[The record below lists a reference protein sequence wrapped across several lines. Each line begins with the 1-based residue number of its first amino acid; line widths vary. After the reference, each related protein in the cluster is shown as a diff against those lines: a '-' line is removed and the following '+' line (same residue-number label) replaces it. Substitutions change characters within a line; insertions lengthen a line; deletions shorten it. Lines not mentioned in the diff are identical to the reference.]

1 MFQPLFDATDP
12 TFRALA
18 SDHKAPTVE
27 PLPISPWVAMSAMQ
41 KGIRRGD
48 VELALSAAMTLLRS
62 DPAKLWRRLAGIAVE
77 DVGLANLDCVAL
89 VFAGTLGKTFR
100 QSFGGE
106 WAVASLLVKQACLSR
121 KCRAADDLL
130 IALSHHHELDDLRS
144 TLAREDLSEHL
155 SRIEGRGALLGAS
168 LAALHASGVRWTGQA
183 ASQKADPKALFA
195 TIRSAGIDH
204 EITGL
209 AEQGWRRTREALPV
223 LLPLLTLAL
232 PFGKLPVQDDELPY
246 IVTTRSGL
254 PTYCYDGFSREG
266 LTTLARFLKRDTTT
280 GRWFRKHVP
289 AQYRVGVL
297 HGAVFR
303 VEGGLVRQRV
313 QWPCAVTLR
322 RLADSGY
329 HGMKL
334 PDPDALLD
342 MIRDD
347 LPVLDEERAD
357 VQS

>member
-62 DPAKLWRRLAGIAVE
+62 DPAKLWRRLAGIVVE

-89 VFAGTLGKTFR
+89 VLAGTLGKTFR

-106 WAVASLLVKQACLSR
+106 WPVASLLVKQACLSK

-130 IALSHHHELDDLRS
+130 IALSHHHELNDLRGA
-144 TLAREDLSEHL
+144 LAREDLSEHL
-155 SRIEGRGALLGAS
+155 SRVAGRGALLGAS
-168 LAALHASGVRWTGQA
+168 LAALHASGVRWEGHVTSKA
-183 ASQKADPKALFA
+183 ADAKAVFA
-195 TIRSAGIDH
+195 AMREAGVQHAIVS
-204 EITGL
+204 L
-209 AEQGWRRTREALPV
+209 AERGFRRTREALPV

-232 PFGKLPVQDDELPY
+232 PSGELSISDDKFPPVV
-246 IVTTRSGL
+246 IGRNGL
-254 PTYCYDGFSREG
+254 PTYFLDGFSWEG
-266 LTTLARFLKRDTTT
+266 KAALARFLKRDTIT
-280 GRWFRKHVP
+280 GRWFRKHVR
-289 AQYRVGVL
+289 AEARLAVL
-297 HGAVFR
+297 HGGVFR

-313 QWPCAVTLR
+313 RWPAATTLR
-322 RLADSGY
+322 KLADRGF
-329 HGMKL
+329 HQMKL
-334 PDPDALLD
+334 PEPTAFLD
-342 MIRDD
+342 MIRAD
-347 LPVLDEERAD
+347 LPTIDEERSY
-357 VQS
+357 VR